1 MHALLE
7 QLVAQSGV
15 VAILRGVE
23 PARLRPL
30 GEALLAAGVGA
41 IEVTMNSQ
49 GALEGIAQLREHLGD
64 RIPVGAGTVL
74 TGALA
79 EDAIAAG
86 AQFVLTPNL
95 AEDTLA
101 VCVRRDVP
109 AVIGAMTPTEAY
121 KAHVGGA
128 AMVKIF
134 PASSLGPNYF
144 RELRGPLPQ
153 IPCMAVGGVSAAN
166 VGEFIKAGALAV
178 GAGSQLVDFAAV
190 AREDWEAVRL
200 KAAAMVE
207 AARMAKKG

>member
-1 MHALLE
+1 MHPMLDRIT
-7 QLVAQSGV
+7 QSGV

-23 PARLRPL
+23 PSRLPLL

-41 IEVTMNSQ
+41 IEVTLNSQ
-49 GALEGIAQLREHLGD
+49 GALDGIAALRERLGD
-64 RIPVGAGTVL
+64 RINVGAGTVL

-86 AQFVLTPNL
+86 AQFVLTPHL

-101 VCVRRDVP
+101 VCVRRAIP
-109 AVIGAMTPTEAY
+109 AVIGAYTPTEAY
-121 KAHVGGA
+121 KAHVSGA
-128 AMVKIF
+128 AMVKLF
-134 PASSLGPNYF
+134 PASSLGSAFF
-144 RELRGPLPQ
+144 RELRGPFPQ

-190 AREDWEAVRL
+190 ARGDWEAVRQ

-207 AARMAKKG
+207 AVRVARA